1 MEMRRFEGKTAVIT
15 GAAQGMG
22 EAIARRFA
30 KEGGRALIIDIEVD
44 KLEAVAK
51 SIGDAVVPMEVDVRR
66 SESVAAMAEKA
77 KELFGKVDVLFNN
90 AGILD
95 YAPFLETT
103 EEMFDDIMNTNT
115 KGVFLCGKAIAQ
127 LMVDTGTKGCIVNT
141 SSINSVITA
150 ATTSAYSASKG
161 AVRQLTKAMAV
172 DLGPYGI
179 RVNAFAPGSV
189 KTRMTEKTRAN
200 AKKTAYFQSM
210 WCIKRSAEPEE
221 EAAVALFLASDD
233 ASYMTGETVCV
244 DGGWHIV

>member
-30 KEGGRALIIDIEVD
+30 REGGRALIIDIEVD
-44 KLEAVAK
+44 KLEAVAR
-51 SIGDAVVPMEVDVRR
+51 SIGDAVVPMEVDVRK
-66 SESVAAMAEKA
+66 SDSVAAMAARA
-77 KELFGKVDVLFNN
+77 KKLFGKVDVLFNN

-103 EEMFDDIMNTNT
+103 EEVFDDIMNTNT

-127 LMVDTGTKGCIVNT
+127 LMVDTGTQGCIVNT

-200 AKKTAYFQSM
+200 KEKTAYFHSM
-210 WCIKRSAEPEE
+210 WSIKRSAEPEE
-221 EAAVALFLASDD
+221 QAAVALFLASDD
-233 ASYMTGETVCV
+233 ASYMTGATVCV

>member
-51 SIGDAVVPMEVDVRR
+51 SIGDAVIPMDVDVRR

-150 ATTSAYSASKG
+150 AA
-161 AVRQLTKAMAV
+161 
-172 DLGPYGI
+172 
-179 RVNAFAPGSV
+179 
-189 KTRMTEKTRAN
+189 
-200 AKKTAYFQSM
+200 
-210 WCIKRSAEPEE
+210 IK
-221 EAAVALFLASDD
+221 
-233 ASYMTGETVCV
+233 M
-244 DGGWHIV
+244 